1 MFWFP
6 ILWFTGLWFVGFWT
20 SIFIPHLGQ
29 NFAPSAIC
37 VPQLLQYISFPP
49 LTRTVFYYSFIISDD
64 WFSSLFSSILF
75 ISPWQGIIPC
85 HPLYTKN
92 APHSSFTD
100 GICVSRQIKC
110 RDFGSAKTTQSRLLY
125 PTLYK
130 LYYSQIYIVFLP
142 RTPSYSFCL
151 LRRDLGCRGLSPA
164 NPLPGFAGFGG
175 KDK

>member
-1 MFWFP
+1 MK
-6 ILWFTGLWFVGFWT
+6 
-20 SIFIPHLGQ
+20 
-29 NFAPSAIC
+29 
-37 VPQLLQYISFPP
+37 SFPYCHKQFTE
-49 LTRTVFYYSFIISDD
+49 LFVTVT
-64 WFSSLFSSILF
+64 SSLAANTTPRCRLSAATARGA
-75 ISPWQGIIPC
+75 WQGIIPC

-92 APHSSFTD
+92 APHSSFSD

>member
-1 MFWFP
+1 MKSFP
-6 ILWFTGLWFVGFWT
+6 YCHKQFTELFVTVT
-20 SIFIPHLGQ
+20 SSLAANMPPRCRFFCGNRSRCLAGNYSLH
-29 NFAPSAIC
+29 
-37 VPQLLQYISFPP
+37 LLQ
-49 LTRTVFYYSFIISDD
+49 
-64 WFSSLFSSILF
+64 
-75 ISPWQGIIPC
+75 
-85 HPLYTKN
+85 TKN
-92 APHSSFTD
+92 APHSSFYD